1 MTNLMFPTI
10 VLFNQEFTNIRHF
23 ESVDNNDRNF
33 IQLEIKDNDNNREAI
48 TRLLMDSNKYD
59 EARIFGTVYTFTL
72 KQKDYIIVLSE

>member
-33 IQLEIKDNDNNREAI
+33 IQLEIKDNVNNREAI
-48 TRLLMDSNKYD
+48 ARLLMDSNKYD

>member
-1 MTNLMFPTI
+1 MTNLMFPSI

-59 EARIFGTVYTFTL
+59 EARIFGSVYTFTL

>member
-1 MTNLMFPTI
+1 MTNLMFPSI
-10 VLFNQEFTNIRHF
+10 VLFNQEFVNIRHF
-23 ESVDNNDRNF
+23 ESVNDNDRNF
-33 IQLEIKDNDNNREAI
+33 IQLEVKDNDSNREAI

>member
-59 EARIFGTVYTFTL
+59 EARIFGSVYTFTL

>member
-33 IQLEIKDNDNNREAI
+33 IQLEIKDNVNNREAI
-48 TRLLMDSNKYD
+48 ARLLMDSNKYD
-59 EARIFGTVYTFTL
+59 EARIFGNVYTFTL

>member
-23 ESVDNNDRNF
+23 ESVDDSDRNF
-33 IQLEIKDNDNNREAI
+33 IQLEVKDNDNNREAI